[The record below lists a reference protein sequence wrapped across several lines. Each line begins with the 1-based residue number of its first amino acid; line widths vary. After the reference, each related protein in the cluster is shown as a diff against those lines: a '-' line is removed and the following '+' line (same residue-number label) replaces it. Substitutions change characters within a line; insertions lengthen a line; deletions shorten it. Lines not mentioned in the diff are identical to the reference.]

1 MKVTV
6 KHIDS
11 GLEPQDKKMYNDFIK
26 FINSKYPVN
35 KELKILFLGS
45 KNGHMSTGSQ
55 NMNGVIKVLS
65 KNRLNRDIMR
75 TLAHE
80 WVHAHQRFVLGRERG
95 PDIGGQNEDEANAFA
110 GQLIKMFEK
119 EYPDYN
125 ELVFE
130 HSKPIVKKL
139 DLLKEEIL
147 KTERVN
153 HQESFI
159 NEMKRIGIEKL
170 PYSYAAMKQF
180 VDPKTMDVHYN
191 KHYKG
196 YVKKLNAALAN
207 KKGEIELEDIVKSI
221 SKFDTK
227 VRNNAGGA
235 FNHAL
240 FWKML
245 SPKKQKPNGP
255 VLEKIKKDFGNLKN
269 LKDEF
274 NLIAK
279 DGFGSGWT
287 WLVLTK
293 NNKLKIMFTPNQDN
307 PLMDVVKGGGHPILG
322 LDLWEHAYYLKYQ
335 NKRDEYINNF
345 WDHINWD
352 FVNDLYQTKSKTKLT
367 ESIKGLIVENETIEP
382 DLKRAMSR
390 ELQKIRLIPLDAEAS
405 REAIDN
411 IISAE
416 IERGLNFNRQISGLM
431 SLDLNNVSERSK
443 YRFNNYY
450 QRWVRSRTRGF
461 DFEALVAGLLDG
473 QLAIS
478 QTSPFDVETPNGDFI
493 SCKTVRNAT
502 GEKIG
507 LKSIKKSVVQFL
519 KNYEGSEENKKILY
533 DLSEYA
539 NFIERVLSH
548 PNSDIK
554 NVGEDLLKYLLK
566 EITGML
572 VGVPDPSKT
581 QIKLY
586 YFTRET
592 LIELCKIEG
601 IFKAPKTK
609 GSQTI
614 TFSKQILSYAGSNVL
629 RGQIQF
635 PVLTMDDYKSFLIGD
650 EKTNEVLSLF
660 NSLGDKYGVSRLGDN
675 IPQDIIRGLSKNER
689 FKIDLRRLVNTKL

>member
-1 MKVTV
+1 MKVKV

-11 GLEPQDKKMYNDFIK
+11 GLEPEDKRMYNDFIK
-26 FINSKYPVN
+26 FLNKHYPVPN
-35 KELKILFLGS
+35 ELKIYFLG
-45 KNGHMSTGSQ
+45 KKTGQMSTGSQ
-55 NMNGVIKVLS
+55 NINGEIKVLS

-75 TLAHE
+75 TLGHE
-80 WVHAHQRFVLGRERG
+80 WVHAYQRLVLGRERG
-95 PDIGGQNEDEANAFA
+95 PDIGGQNEDEANAFS
-110 GQLIKMFEK
+110 GRLIKMFEK

-130 HSKPIVKKL
+130 NSKPIINKL

-147 KTERVN
+147 KTEKTN
-153 HQESFI
+153 YHNNFI

-170 PYSYAAMKQF
+170 PYSYASMKQF

-207 KKGEIELEDIVKSI
+207 KKGEMELEDIVKSI

-245 SPKKQKPNGP
+245 SPKKQKPDGP
-255 VLEKIKKDFGNLKN
+255 ILDKIKKDFGNLKN

-274 NLIAK
+274 NLVAK
-279 DGFGSGWT
+279 DGFGSGWA

-293 NNKLKIMFTPNQDN
+293 NNQLKIMFTPNQDN
-307 PLMDVVKGGGHPILG
+307 PLMDVVKGGGYPLLG

-345 WDHINWD
+345 WNHINWD
-352 FVNDLYQTKSKTKLT
+352 FVNDLYGTKSKKKLN
-367 ESIKGLIVENETIEP
+367 ESIKQIIVENDTMDQ
-382 DLKRAMSR
+382 DLKKAMSR

-450 QRWVRSRTRGF
+450 QRWVKSRTRGF

-493 SCKTVRNAT
+493 SCKTVRNLT
-502 GEKIG
+502 TEKIG
-507 LKSIKKSVVQFL
+507 LKSIKKSVVQFI
-519 KNYEGSEENKKILY
+519 KNYNGSEENRETLYELSKYEDFVEKILTH
-533 DLSEYA
+533 S
-539 NFIERVLSH
+539 NT
-548 PNSDIK
+548 DIK
-554 NVGEDLLKYLLK
+554 NVGEDLINYLLK

-572 VGVPDPSKT
+572 VGIPEPDKT
-581 QIKLY
+581 QIKLF

-592 LIELCKIEG
+592 LVKLCKIPG
-601 IFKAPKTK
+601 IFRAPKQK

-614 TFSKQILSYAGSNVL
+614 TFSKGIFSFVDSNVL
-629 RGQIQF
+629 TGQIQF
-635 PVLTMDDYKSFLIGD
+635 PTLSIDDYKSFLLGD
-650 EKTNEVLSLF
+650 EKTKEILMLF
-660 NSLGDKYGVSRLGDN
+660 NQLGDKYGVSRLGDN
-675 IPQDIIRGLSKNER
+675 IPQDIIRNLSKNER
-689 FKIDLRRLVNTKL
+689 FKLDLRRLVNTKA